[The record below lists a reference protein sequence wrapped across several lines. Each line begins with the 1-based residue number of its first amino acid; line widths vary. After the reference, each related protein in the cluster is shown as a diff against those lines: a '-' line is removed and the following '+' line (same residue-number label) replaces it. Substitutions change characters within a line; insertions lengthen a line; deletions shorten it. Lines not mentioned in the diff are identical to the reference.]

1 MNYGEIK
8 YTDIANGPGVRVS
21 LFVSGCRNRCKGC
34 FNPETWDFNFGK
46 KFTLSTLTDIL
57 IGLEKPYISG
67 LTILGGDPLEPE
79 NLPTVTAICR
89 IIKTIN
95 SDKSIWIY
103 TGYLYEDF
111 QNLELFDYVDVVIDG
126 KFIESQKDISLQFR
140 GSRNQKI
147 VDVKQSKIEKKVK
160 LW

>member
-1 MNYGEIK
+1 MNYGKIN

-21 LFVSGCRNRCKGC
+21 LFVSGCRNKCEGC
-34 FNPETWDFNFGK
+34 FNRESWDFNFGK
-46 KFTLSTLTDIL
+46 KFTISTLTDL
-57 IGLEKPYISG
+57 LLALDKPYISG

-79 NLPTVTAICR
+79 NLPTVTSICR
-89 IIKTIN
+89 TIKTIN
-95 SDKSIWIY
+95 DSKNIWIY

-111 QNLELFDYVDVVIDG
+111 QNLELFDYVDVVVDG

>member
-79 NLPTVTAICR
+79 NLPTVTTICR
-89 IIKTIN
+89 TIKTIN

>member
-1 MNYGEIK
+1 M
-8 YTDIANGPGVRVS
+8 
-21 LFVSGCRNRCKGC
+21 FVSGCRNRCKGC

>member
-21 LFVSGCRNRCKGC
+21 LFVSGCRNKCEGC
-34 FNPETWDFNFGK
+34 FNRESWDFNFGK
-46 KFTLSTLTDIL
+46 KFTISTLTDL
-57 IGLEKPYISG
+57 LLALDKPYISG

-79 NLPTVTAICR
+79 NLPTVTSICR
-89 IIKTIN
+89 TIKTIN
-95 SDKSIWIY
+95 DSKNIWIY

-111 QNLELFDYVDVVIDG
+111 QNLELFDYVDVVVDG
-126 KFIESQKDISLQFR
+126 KFIESEKDISLQFR
-140 GSRNQKI
+140 GSKNQKI
-147 VDVKQSKIEKKVK
+147 VDVKRSKMENEVK

>member
-89 IIKTIN
+89 TIKTIN

-147 VDVKQSKIEKKVK
+147 IDVKQSKIEKKVK

>member
-79 NLPTVTAICR
+79 NLPTVTSICR
-89 IIKTIN
+89 TIKTIN
-95 SDKSIWIY
+95 DSKNIWIY

-111 QNLELFDYVDVVIDG
+111 QNLELFDYVDVVVDG
-126 KFIESQKDISLQFR
+126 KFIESEKDISLQFR
-140 GSRNQKI
+140 GSKNQKI
-147 VDVKQSKIEKKVK
+147 VDVKRSKMENEVK

>member
-1 MNYGEIK
+1 MNYGKIN

-21 LFVSGCRNRCKGC
+21 LFVSGCRNKCEGC
-34 FNPETWDFNFGK
+34 FNRESWDFNYGK
-46 KFTLSTLTDIL
+46 KFTISTLTDL
-57 IGLEKPYISG
+57 LLALDKPYISG

-79 NLPTVTAICR
+79 NLPTVTSICR
-89 IIKTIN
+89 TIKTIN

-111 QNLELFDYVDVVIDG
+111 QNLELFDYIDVVVDG
-126 KFIESQKDISLQFR
+126 KFIESEKDISLQFR
-140 GSRNQKI
+140 GSKNQKI
-147 VDVKQSKIEKKVK
+147 VDVKRSKMENEVK

>member
-1 MNYGEIK
+1 MNYGKIN

-21 LFVSGCRNRCKGC
+21 LFVSGCRNKCEGC
-34 FNPETWDFNFGK
+34 FNQESWDFNYGK
-46 KFTLSTLTDIL
+46 KFTISTLTNLLLALD
-57 IGLEKPYISG
+57 KPYISG

-79 NLPTVTAICR
+79 NLPTVTSICR

-95 SDKSIWIY
+95 DSKNIWIY

-111 QNLELFDYVDVVIDG
+111 QNLELFDYVDVVVDG
-126 KFIESQKDISLQFR
+126 KFIESEKDISLQFR
-140 GSRNQKI
+140 GSKNQKI
-147 VDVKQSKIEKKVK
+147 VDVKRSKMENEVK